1 MISTTVRPLEEYDIR
16 FDNSCRVIVGGAS
29 PSFIITLKQAVNK
42 DRDYVMKIAYYKKN
56 YPSVYDLQSLQQN
69 LSEVVDESIK
79 PWLRRYDETGV
90 PF

>member
-69 LSEVVDESIK
+69 LSEVVMNA
-79 PWLRRYDETGV
+79 LNLG
-90 PF
+90 